1 MRVKRQLF
9 RKKAVIL
16 GATLLSIP
24 FLLGFKNDG
33 NAAIENKVES
43 NVQTSDKTV
52 DAPFDKKSDD
62 AKPVAENN
70 KSSSGE
76 ENKIPLPQKV
86 EYTQNRESDA
96 VIRDFSKQFNGKTV
110 VNIEF
115 EGASPS
121 TLPAV
126 QSSVLMHVGDEFN
139 ADAAA
144 RDIDAIR
151 DIGYFYDAYQTFS
164 EVPEGVM
171 ITYHMLENPVL
182 NEIVF
187 EGNTIYTTEELLNGM
202 NVKRGFVLNSKTL
215 HGDITAILEKYHDD
229 GYIWMRLYDMGV
241 TPEGVVTLQINEGT
255 LEGYQVKGNDKTKDY
270 VILREMRQKAGQPF
284 NAKLARR
291 SMERVYNLGFFEDVN
306 LKMLPGVEPN
316 AIIMEINV
324 QEKRTGTFGVGA
336 GYNTSEG
343 LVGSV
348 VVTDTN
354 FRGTGDAVSISYEKS
369 ANEHDAHGFSFSYR
383 RPWLDAKET
392 AGTLRLYHRTYQ
404 YYDYDTQ
411 GDLKE
416 RYMRRYVGGEITL
429 SRPFS
434 EYSTNFLTLRQRKD
448 TYVRNVRSGN
458 AGDRSGAEGEQWRN
472 DNFGTT
478 RSIGFQHVT
487 DTRDNIYNPTR
498 GDRASVD
505 VELGGLFGGDFK
517 YQKVSIDNQ
526 HFFKAGNHDQ
536 VWAWRG
542 SYGIGRGDLTE
553 FNQFRVGGQD
563 SLRGYRDNQFRG
575 NRMFLATLEYRF
587 PLAKKFQGIIFTDWG
602 GAWNSRFIP
611 KGGDIYG
618 SIGLGLAVNTPLGP
632 LRLDY
637 GRGKQGGRFH
647 FNIGGSF

>member
-1 MRVKRQLF
+1 MKVKRQLF

-24 FLLGFKNDG
+24 FLLGFKDDG

-43 NVQTSDKTV
+43 NVQTSNETV
-52 DAPFDKKSDD
+52 NAPFDKKADD
-62 AKPVAENN
+62 DKPVAEMNE
-70 KSSSGE
+70 SSASE
-76 ENKIPLPQKV
+76 ENKLPLPQKV
-86 EYTQNRESDA
+86 EYNQNRESDA

-126 QSSVLMHVGDEFN
+126 QSAVLMHVGDEFN

-171 ITYHMLENPVL
+171 ITYHMLENPIL

-255 LEGYQVKGNDKTKDY
+255 LEGYQVKGNEKTKDY

-336 GYNTSEG
+336 GYSTSDG

-434 EYSTNFLTLRQRKD
+434 EYSTNYLTLRQRKD

-498 GDRASVD
+498 GDRASID
-505 VELGGLFGGDFK
+505 VELGGLLGGDFK
-517 YQKVSIDNQ
+517 YQKASIDNQ

-542 SYGIGRGDLTE
+542 SYGVGRGDLTE

-618 SIGLGLAVNTPLGP
+618 SIGVGLAVNTPLGP